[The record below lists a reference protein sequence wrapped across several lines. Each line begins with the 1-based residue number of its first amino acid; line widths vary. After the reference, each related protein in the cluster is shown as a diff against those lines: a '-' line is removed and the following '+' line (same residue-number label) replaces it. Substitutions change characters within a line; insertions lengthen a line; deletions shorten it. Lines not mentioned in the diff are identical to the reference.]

1 MERKEFLKIGSIAAA
16 GLTVLPKTKL
26 LGETI
31 SGPVS
36 ALTVPTSFVEAGGI
50 KFAYRRFGRK
60 NGLPLVFTN
69 FLTGTMDNWD
79 PAVVDKIAKER
90 EVIIFDNTG
99 VASSTGTTP
108 NTVEQMAK
116 DAYTFVNALGLKK
129 IDLLGFSIGGMVAQS
144 LTYQQPQLIHRLIL
158 IGTGPSGGEGM
169 EDYSP
174 QVWAILK
181 KKYPHAD
188 ELLLDAFFTPTK
200 NSKTAGWNY
209 LKRIRA
215 RVGKEPA
222 LTDKVVPAQLAAI
235 FGWGKRHENNFDYL
249 KTIKQPTL
257 IVHGDADI
265 FCPVVNSV
273 LIKEHLEN
281 AQLVVYPDASH
292 APHYQYPEDFAKK
305 ANNFLNQA

>member
-1 MERKEFLKIGSIAAA
+1 MERTEFLKIGSIAAA
-16 GLTVLPKTKL
+16 SLSILPKTKL
-26 LGETI
+26 LGATT
-31 SGPVS
+31 SGVYS
-36 ALTVPTSFVEAGGI
+36 ARNAPTSFVEAGGI

-79 PAVVDKIAKER
+79 PAVLDKIAKER

-108 NTVEQMAK
+108 NTVEQMAR
-116 DAYTFVNALGLKK
+116 DAYTFVNALTLKK
-129 IDLLGFSIGGMVAQS
+129 IDLLGFSIGGMVAQC
-144 LTYQQPQLIHRLIL
+144 LAYQQPQLIRRLIL

-169 EDYSP
+169 EDYTP
-174 QVWAILK
+174 QVWALLQ

-200 NSKTAGWNY
+200 NSKAAGGEY
-209 LKRIRA
+209 LKRIRT

-222 LTDKVVPAQLAAI
+222 LTGKVAPAQLAAI
-235 FGWGKRHENNFDYL
+235 FGWGKGHENNFDYL
-249 KTIKQPTL
+249 KSIKQPTL

-265 FCPVVNSV
+265 FCPVINSV
-273 LIKEHLEN
+273 LLKEHLEN
-281 AQLVVYPDASH
+281 AQLIVYPDANH
-292 APHYQYPEDFAKK
+292 GPQNQYPEDFAKK

>member
-16 GLTVLPKTKL
+16 GLTILPKTQL
-26 LGETI
+26 LGATT
-31 SGPVS
+31 SDVVS
-36 ALTVPTSFVEAGGI
+36 ARTVPTSFVEAGGI

-60 NGLPLVFTN
+60 NGLPLVCTN

-79 PAVVDKIAKER
+79 PIVIDNIAKER
-90 EVIIFDNTG
+90 EVIVFDNTG

-108 NTVEQMAK
+108 DTVEQMAK
-116 DAYTFVNALGLKK
+116 DAYTFINALGLKK

-144 LTYQQPQLIHRLIL
+144 LTCQQPQLIRRLIL

-169 EDYSP
+169 EDYTS
-174 QVWAILK
+174 QVWDILK

-200 NSKTAGWNY
+200 NSKAAGAEY

-215 RVGKEPA
+215 RVDKEPA
-222 LTDKVVPAQLAAI
+222 LTVKVAPAQLAAI
-235 FGWGKRHENNFDYL
+235 FGWGKRHENNFGYL
-249 KTIKQPTL
+249 KTIKHPTL

-265 FCPVVNSV
+265 FCPVINSV

-292 APHYQYPEDFAKK
+292 GPHNQYPEDFAKK
-305 ANNFLNQA
+305 ANNFLNLA